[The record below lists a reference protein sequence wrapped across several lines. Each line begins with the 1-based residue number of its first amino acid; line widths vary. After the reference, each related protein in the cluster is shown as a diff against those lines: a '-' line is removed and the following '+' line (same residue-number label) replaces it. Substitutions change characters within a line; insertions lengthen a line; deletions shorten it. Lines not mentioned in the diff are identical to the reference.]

1 MTAARFARLVTAV
14 SATGLKAR
22 LYSFEEGTGEAKV
35 RLWKLRPG
43 VYRWRAGERSG
54 QLVVDGLPADVTV
67 AMPGRRE
74 VELVIERAP

>member
-1 MTAARFARLVTAV
+1 L
-14 SATGLKAR
+14 
-22 LYSFEEGTGEAKV
+22 

-43 VYRWRAGERSG
+43 VYRWRAGEASG
-54 QLVVDGLPADVTV
+54 QLVVKGLPAEMKV